1 MKKLFALLAFSLAL
15 SSPAL
20 AESCPS
26 LLKGKNFD
34 RKNFP
39 RDIYIAW
46 NTHTWDSETKWDKCT
61 LKKEGSLVNA
71 YTCGGREY
79 RVNSLSGRMWVDDKS
94 GRAFEVDYKGSWE
107 KGTFDCEKR
116 ASGSYFGGDTTWR
129 KAVVEVANV
138 KILLRMDD
146 QYKYTPFS
154 ANF

>member
-1 MKKLFALLAFSLAL
+1 MKKLLALLAFSLVF
-15 SSPAL
+15 SSSAL

-26 LLKGKNFD
+26 LLRGKNFD
-34 RKNFP
+34 RKDYP

-46 NTHTWDSETKWDKCT
+46 NTHTWDGETKWDKCSLT
-61 LKKEGSLVNA
+61 KEATFFNA

-79 RVNSLSGRMWVDDKS
+79 RVNSLSGRMAVDDKS
-94 GRAFEVDYKGSWE
+94 GRAFEVDYKGDWE
-107 KGTFDCEKR
+107 KGTFDCEKL
-116 ASGSYFGGDTTWR
+116 ADGSYKGGDTTWR

-146 QYKYTPFS
+146 DYKYTPFS